1 MSGFF
6 LFLYPSFTTLK
17 IYKPIFP
24 PIMNMYA
31 RLFIPLLITLSLA
44 LAKFFLRERAQDW
57 DGFFAYLPKVNTVLI
72 ILGLTWCLL
81 VLTRILKDNLLRQ
94 FDISKE
100 DNLKARK
107 IYTQIN
113 ILQKVANFVII
124 FLGFGLILLSFESI
138 RQIGVGLF
146 ASAGVAGIIIGFSA
160 QKAIGTL
167 IAGIQIAFAQPFRLD
182 DAVVVEGEWGW
193 IEEINLTYVVVR
205 IWDQR
210 RLVLP
215 TTYFLEK
222 PFQNWTRTSADII
235 GSVFLYTDYSVP
247 FEELRKELDRILENT
262 PLWDKKVKV
271 LQVTDAKERTV
282 ESRILVSAKNS
293 PTAWDLRVHVREKM
307 ISFLQKNFPES
318 LPKTRVVL
326 DNSLNELR

>member
-1 MSGFF
+1 
-6 LFLYPSFTTLK
+6 
-17 IYKPIFP
+17 
-24 PIMNMYA
+24 MNGYS
-31 RLFIPLLITLSLA
+31 RLFVPLLITLSLA
-44 LAKFFLRERAQDW
+44 FSKIFFQEKAKEWEGLL
-57 DGFFAYLPKVNTVLI
+57 AYLPKVNTILI
-72 ILGLTWCLL
+72 ILGFTWCLL
-81 VLTRILKDNLLRQ
+81 ILTRILKNNLLNQ

-113 ILQKVANFVII
+113 ILQKVGNFIII
-124 FLGFGLILLSFESI
+124 FFGLGLILLSFESI

-235 GSVFLYTDYSVP
+235 GSVFLYTDYTIS
-247 FEELRKELDRILENT
+247 FDALREELDRILAAT

-271 LQVTDAKERTV
+271 LQVTDSKEFTV

-307 ISFLQKNFPES
+307 IEFIQKSYPDS
-318 LPKTRVVL
+318 LPKTRIAMDQRL
-326 DNSLNELR
+326 KE

>member
-1 MSGFF
+1 
-6 LFLYPSFTTLK
+6 
-17 IYKPIFP
+17 
-24 PIMNMYA
+24 MNVYS
-31 RLFIPLLITLSLA
+31 RLFIPLLLTLSLA
-44 LAKFFLRERAQDW
+44 LAKFFLQESSKDW
-57 DGFFAYLPKVNTVLI
+57 EGLLAYLPKVNTVLI
-72 ILGLTWCLL
+72 ILGFTWCLL
-81 VLTRILKDNLLRQ
+81 VLSRILKENLLRQ

-113 ILQKVANFVII
+113 ILQKVGNFVII
-124 FLGFGLILLSFESI
+124 LIGLGLILLSFESI

-235 GSVFLYTDYSVP
+235 GSVFLYTDYTIS
-247 FEELRKELDRILENT
+247 FEALRQELDRILET
-262 PLWDKKVKV
+262 THLWDKKVKV
-271 LQVTDAKERTV
+271 LQVTDSKELTV
-282 ESRILVSAKNS
+282 ETRILVSAKNS

-307 ISFLQKNFPES
+307 IEFIQKNYPEA
-318 LPKTRVVL
+318 LPKSRVVL
-326 DNSLNELR
+326 EQKG

>member
-1 MSGFF
+1 M
-6 LFLYPSFTTLK
+6 K
-17 IYKPIFP
+17 I
-24 PIMNMYA
+24 NN
-31 RLFIPLLITLSLA
+31 RLILPLLTTTFLLI
-44 LAKFFLRERAQDW
+44 AKF
-57 DGFFAYLPKVNTVLI
+57 YLHEESQTWSGLFQYLSPANTILI
-72 ILGLTWCLL
+72 IVGVVWTLL
-81 VLTRILKDNLLRQ
+81 VGTGIAKREFLKNY
-94 FDISKE
+94 DISQE

-113 ILQKVANFVII
+113 ILHKVANFVILL
-124 FLGFGLILLSFESI
+124 FGVGLILISFESI

-235 GSVFLYTDYSVP
+235 GSVFIYTDYTVS
-247 FEELRKELDRILENT
+247 FEEMRKELDRILENT

-307 ISFLQKNFPES
+307 IDFIQKNYPQS
-318 LPKTRVVL
+318 LPKTRVEL
-326 DNSLNELR
+326 DSLIKSTQ

>member
-1 MSGFF
+1 MVFF
-6 LFLYPSFTTLK
+6 S
-17 IYKPIFP
+17 
-24 PIMNMYA
+24 
-31 RLFIPLLITLSLA
+31 
-44 LAKFFLRERAQDW
+44 
-57 DGFFAYLPKVNTVLI
+57 YLPKINTVLI
-72 ILGLTWCLL
+72 ILGITWCLL
-81 VLTRILKDNLLRQ
+81 IMTRILKDNLLRK
-94 FDISKE
+94 FDISQE
-100 DNLKARK
+100 NNLKARK
-107 IYTQIN
+107 ISTQIN
-113 ILQKVANFVII
+113 ILQKVGNFII
-124 FLGFGLILLSFESI
+124 ILIGLGLILLSFESI

-235 GSVFLYTDYSVP
+235 GSVFLYTDYTIS
-247 FEELRKELDRILENT
+247 FDALRDELDRILAAS

-271 LQVTDAKERTV
+271 LQVTDTKEMTV
-282 ESRILVSAKNS
+282 ETRILVSAKNS
-293 PTAWDLRVHVREKM
+293 PTAGTCAYMCVK
-307 ISFLQKNFPES
+307 K
-318 LPKTRVVL
+318 
-326 DNSLNELR
+326 

>member
-1 MSGFF
+1 MKNFRRLIIPF
-6 LFLYPSFTTLK
+6 LVTLVLVLAK
-17 IYKPIFP
+17 IYFREESA
-24 PIMNMYA
+24 NWTG
-31 RLFIPLLITLSLA
+31 LFSV
-44 LAKFFLRERAQDW
+44 
-57 DGFFAYLPKVNTVLI
+57 LPHINTILI
-72 ILGLTWCLL
+72 ILGFTWCLL
-81 VLTRILKDNLLRQ
+81 VLTGILKRVFLKQ
-94 FDISKE
+94 FDISQE
-100 DNLKARK
+100 NNLRARK
-107 IYTQIN
+107 VYTQLN
-113 ILQKVANFVII
+113 ILQKIVNFII
-124 FLGFGLILLSFESI
+124 IILGIGLILVSFEPI
-138 RQIGVGLF
+138 RKIGVGLF

-167 IAGIQIAFAQPFRLD
+167 VAGIQIAFAQPFRLD

-247 FEELRKELDRILENT
+247 FDALREELDRILENT

-307 ISFLQKNFPES
+307 IEFLQKNYPAA
-318 LPKTRVVL
+318 LPRTRVVL
-326 DNSLNELR
+326 EENKKT

>member
-1 MSGFF
+1 MKNYRRLIIPF
-6 LFLYPSFTTLK
+6 LVTLVLVLAK
-17 IYKPIFP
+17 IYFREES
-24 PIMNMYA
+24 A
-31 RLFIPLLITLSLA
+31 TWTGLFSV
-44 LAKFFLRERAQDW
+44 
-57 DGFFAYLPKVNTVLI
+57 LPHINTILI
-72 ILGLTWCLL
+72 ILGFTWCLL
-81 VLTRILKDNLLRQ
+81 VLTGILKRIFLKQ
-94 FDISKE
+94 FDISQE
-100 DNLKARK
+100 NNLRARK
-107 IYTQIN
+107 VYTQLN
-113 ILQKVANFVII
+113 ILQKIVNFII
-124 FLGFGLILLSFESI
+124 IILGIGLILVSFEPI
-138 RQIGVGLF
+138 RKIGVGLF

-167 IAGIQIAFAQPFRLD
+167 VAGIQIAFAQPFRLD

-193 IEEINLTYVVVR
+193 IEEVNLTYVVVR

-235 GSVFLYTDYSVP
+235 GSVFIYTDYSVP
-247 FEELRKELDRILENT
+247 FDALREELDRILENT

-307 ISFLQKNFPES
+307 IEFLQKNYPAA
-318 LPKTRVVL
+318 LPRTRVVL
-326 DNSLNELR
+326 EENKSS

>member
-1 MSGFF
+1 MNIYSR
-6 LFLYPSFTTLK
+6 LY
-17 IYKPIFP
+17 
-24 PIMNMYA
+24 
-31 RLFIPLLITLSLA
+31 IPLLITLSLA
-44 LAKFFLRERAQDW
+44 FSKFFVQEKAKEW
-57 DGFFAYLPKVNTVLI
+57 EGFLAYLPKVNTILI
-72 ILGLTWCLL
+72 ILGFTWCLL
-81 VLTRILKDNLLRQ
+81 VLTRILKENLLKQ

-113 ILQKVANFVII
+113 ILQKVGNFVII
-124 FLGFGLILLSFESI
+124 FFGLGLILLSFESI

-235 GSVFLYTDYSVP
+235 GSVFLYTDYTIS
-247 FEELRKELDRILENT
+247 FDALREELDRILAAT
-262 PLWDKKVKV
+262 YLWDKKVKV
-271 LQVTDAKERTV
+271 LQVTDSKELTV
-282 ESRILVSAKNS
+282 EIRILVSAKNS

-307 ISFLQKNFPES
+307 IDFIQKNYPEA
-318 LPKTRVVL
+318 LPKSRVVL
-326 DNSLNELR
+326 KQNG

>member
-1 MSGFF
+1 
-6 LFLYPSFTTLK
+6 
-17 IYKPIFP
+17 
-24 PIMNMYA
+24 MNVYS
-31 RLFIPLLITLSLA
+31 RLFIPLLITIALA
-44 LAKFFLRERAQDW
+44 LAKFFLNEKAQKW
-57 DGFFAYLPKVNTVLI
+57 EGLLGYLPKVNTILI
-72 ILGLTWCLL
+72 ILGFTWCLL
-81 VLTRILKDNLLRQ
+81 VLTRILKENLLKQ

-113 ILQKVANFVII
+113 ILQKVGNFVII
-124 FLGFGLILLSFESI
+124 FFGLGLILLSFESI

-235 GSVFLYTDYSVP
+235 GSVFLYTDYTIS
-247 FEELRKELDRILENT
+247 FNALREELDRILAST

-271 LQVTDAKERTV
+271 LQVTDSKELTV
-282 ESRILVSAKNS
+282 ETRILVSAKNS

-307 ISFLQKNFPES
+307 IEFIQKNYPDA
-318 LPKTRVVL
+318 LPKSRLVL
-326 DNSLNELR
+326 AEGRLD

>member
-1 MSGFF
+1 
-6 LFLYPSFTTLK
+6 L
-17 IYKPIFP
+17 
-24 PIMNMYA
+24 
-31 RLFIPLLITLSLA
+31 
-44 LAKFFLRERAQDW
+44 
-57 DGFFAYLPKVNTVLI
+57 FAYLPKVNTVLI
-72 ILGLTWCLL
+72 ILGFTWCLL
-81 VLTRILKDNLLRQ
+81 VLSKILKERLLKQ
-94 FDISKE
+94 YDLSKE
-100 DNLKARK
+100 DNLRARK

-113 ILQKVANFVII
+113 ILQKVGNFVIV
-124 FLGFGLILLSFESI
+124 FFGVGLILLSFESI

-167 IAGIQIAFAQPFRLD
+167 IAGIQIAFAQPFRLE

-193 IEEINLTYVVVR
+193 VEEINLTYVVVR

-235 GSVFLYTDYSVP
+235 GSVFLYTDYTIS
-247 FEELRKELDRILENT
+247 FDALREELDRILERT

-271 LQVTDAKERTV
+271 LQVTDSKELTV
-282 ESRILVSAKNS
+282 ETRILVSARNS

-307 ISFLQKNFPES
+307 IEFIQKKYPEA
-318 LPKTRVVL
+318 LPKSRVVL
-326 DNSLNELR
+326 DQRNKD

>member
-1 MSGFF
+1 MV
-6 LFLYPSFTTLK
+6 TLVLVLAK
-17 IYKPIFP
+17 IYFREES
-24 PIMNMYA
+24 A
-31 RLFIPLLITLSLA
+31 TWTGLFSV
-44 LAKFFLRERAQDW
+44 
-57 DGFFAYLPKVNTVLI
+57 LPHINTILI
-72 ILGLTWCLL
+72 ILGFTWCLL
-81 VLTRILKDNLLRQ
+81 VLTGILKRIFLKQ
-94 FDISKE
+94 FDISQE
-100 DNLKARK
+100 NNLRARK
-107 IYTQIN
+107 VYTQLN
-113 ILQKVANFVII
+113 ILQKIVNFII
-124 FLGFGLILLSFESI
+124 IILGIGLILVSFEPI
-138 RQIGVGLF
+138 RKIGVGLF

-167 IAGIQIAFAQPFRLD
+167 VAGIQIAFAQPFRLD

-193 IEEINLTYVVVR
+193 IEEVNLTYVVVR

-235 GSVFLYTDYSVP
+235 GSVFIYTDYSVP
-247 FEELRKELDRILENT
+247 FDALREELDRILENT

-307 ISFLQKNFPES
+307 IEFLQKNYPAA
-318 LPKTRVVL
+318 LPRTRVVL
-326 DNSLNELR
+326 EENKSS

>member
-1 MSGFF
+1 MKNYRRLIIPF
-6 LFLYPSFTTLK
+6 LVTLVLVLAK
-17 IYKPIFP
+17 IYFREESA
-24 PIMNMYA
+24 NWTG
-31 RLFIPLLITLSLA
+31 LFSV
-44 LAKFFLRERAQDW
+44 
-57 DGFFAYLPKVNTVLI
+57 LPHINTILI
-72 ILGLTWCLL
+72 ILGFTWCLL
-81 VLTRILKDNLLRQ
+81 VLTGILKRVFLKQ
-94 FDISKE
+94 FDISHE
-100 DNLKARK
+100 NNLRARK
-107 IYTQIN
+107 VYTQLN
-113 ILQKVANFVII
+113 ILQKIVNFII
-124 FLGFGLILLSFESI
+124 IILGIGLILVSFEPI
-138 RQIGVGLF
+138 RKIGVGLF

-167 IAGIQIAFAQPFRLD
+167 VAGIQIAFAQPFRLD

-247 FEELRKELDRILENT
+247 FDALREELDRILENT

-307 ISFLQKNFPES
+307 IEFLQKNYPAA
-318 LPKTRVVL
+318 LPRTRVVL
-326 DNSLNELR
+326 EENKKT